1 MKKFTFLFLF
11 LSLVFAFNTYAQT
24 TVTGTVTDED
34 GLSIPSVSVIVKNTL
49 NGTISDMDGKFSLNV
64 EKFPVTL
71 VASFVGYESIEVD
84 VTSAVPMEIILLSG
98 VGLEEVTITGSMTVR
113 TENEAAMSMT
123 SMKADEIQMKAASGQ
138 ADILRSVPG
147 ITAEGGGGEVAA
159 NIFVRGLPS
168 GGQYVFNPLQYDG
181 MPTISTF
188 GLNSS
193 AHDVY
198 VRNDFGIRELD
209 FPRGGAA
216 ILYGAGS
223 VAGLINYI
231 SKTGTETPEN
241 IISFETADQG
251 RLKADFYSGGK
262 LGGEGSRTYYAL
274 SGFYRYDAGPIETG
288 LPTQGFQ
295 LRGNVKQLFDH
306 GSLVL
311 SGQYIDDRVQFYLP
325 LPLDGDT
332 RDFAIGNDGE
342 EVNTI
347 QTVHASNLSYQTPN
361 GVYHTP
367 IKDGVS
373 TKGGYF
379 MADYKHEFSSGL
391 RLNSKL
397 RYARYE
403 HQFNLFLTGTG
414 NPTSL
419 TDFVTAIDPEASN
432 IYGTNTGTTNVVPN
446 SDKVLVNTLLDRNR
460 PMSDL
465 AGEVNLTQEWV
476 TGDLVHNVTLGGFF
490 SRTEA
495 WDQNV
500 QTRYVSEF
508 NAMPELVDISY
519 TSNGQEMIL
528 SQNGLYNPGA
538 AYANNFITANKM
550 AGYLTDEMQIGRWRI
565 DVGVRVEKI
574 SADITRE
581 GSTSYAISDDEN
593 LSSDLQNVTWGN
605 NAYLTGNGQ
614 DTDWAGVLAA
624 NYELNESWNLYGN
637 VTKGY
642 FFPQPRGLQIS
653 PDGTVGSYETEQ
665 IYQGE
670 LGAKFGTKKLKATVA
685 GYYVDLIDRRDVRL
699 IDDPNNPGTI
709 IEDVTTKSTRTF
721 GVEASWD
728 YEFVKYL
735 HFNGSLTYQ
744 NHEYDEHLSTPEYV
758 GNKLA
763 RQPNL
768 LTYLALNYFGEKFD
782 GGVSMNYTGKKF
794 TDDSNVVELD
804 AMSIFRLDAGYTFQL
819 GDEGETL
826 RLGASVFNLTD
837 SKGITEGNPRDLS
850 QSNSGVYFVGR
861 PILPRRFFL
870 RATFRF

>member
-1 MKKFTFLFLF
+1 M
-11 LSLVFAFNTYAQT
+11 VFAMNIYAQT
-24 TVTGTVTDED
+24 NVTGIVTDEE
-34 GLSIPSVSVIVKNTL
+34 GLTIPSVSVIVKNTM
-49 NGTISDMDGKFSLNV
+49 NGTISDMDGNFSINV
-64 EKFPVTL
+64 EKLPVTL
-71 VASFVGYESIEVD
+71 VASFVGYESVEVD
-84 VTSAVPMEIILLSG
+84 VTSSDPIKIILFSG
-98 VGLEEVTITGSMTVR
+98 VGLEEITITGSMTVR

-123 SMKADEIQMKAASGQ
+123 SMKAKEIQMKAASGQ

-198 VRNDFGIRELD
+198 IRNDFGIRMLD

-241 IISFETADQG
+241 IIQLETADVG
-251 RLKADFYSGGK
+251 RMKADFYSGGK
-262 LGGEGSRTYYAL
+262 IGGEGSRTYYAI
-274 SGFYRYDAGPIETG
+274 SGFYRYDEGPIKTG

-311 SGQYIDDRVQFYLP
+311 SGQYIDDRVQFFLP
-325 LPLDGDT
+325 LPLDGES
-332 RDFAIGNDGE
+332 RQFAIGNDGE

-347 QTVHASNLSYQTPN
+347 QTVHASNISYQTPN

-373 TKGGYF
+373 TKGGFF
-379 MADYKHEFSSGL
+379 MADYKQEFSSGL
-391 RLNSKL
+391 RLNTKF

-403 HQFNLFLTGTG
+403 HQFNLFLAGSG
-414 NPTSL
+414 NPQSL
-419 TDFVTAIDPEASN
+419 NDFVTSIDPEASN
-432 IYGTNTGTTNVVPN
+432 IVGTNTGTTREMPN

-460 PMSDL
+460 PMTDL
-465 AGEVNLTQEWV
+465 AGEINLTQHWT
-476 TGDLVHNVTLGGFF
+476 TGELEHHVTLGGFF

-495 WDQNV
+495 EDQNI
-500 QTRYVSEF
+500 QSRYVSEF
-508 NAMPELVDISY
+508 NSVPKLVDISY
-519 TSNGQEMIL
+519 TSGGNEMVL
-528 SQNGLYNPGA
+528 SQNGIFNPGA

-565 DVGVRVEKI
+565 DVGIRVEKI
-574 SADITRE
+574 SADVTRE
-581 GSTSYAISDDEN
+581 GSATYQMNDDES
-593 LSSDLQNVTWGN
+593 LSSDLQTVKWGN

-614 DTDWAGVLAA
+614 DTDWAGVIAA
-624 NYELNESWNLYGN
+624 NYQLNEAFNLYGN

-653 PDGTVGSYETEQ
+653 ADGTVGSYETEQ

-670 LGAKFGTKKLKATVA
+670 LGAKYGSKKFKATIA
-685 GYYVDLIDRRDVRL
+685 GYYVDLNDRRDVRL

-709 IEDVTTKSTRTF
+709 IEDVSTKSTHTI
-721 GVEASWD
+721 GVEATWD

-735 HFNGSLTYQ
+735 HFNGSITFQ
-744 NHEYDEHLSTPEYV
+744 DHEYNEHISTPEYV
-758 GNKLA
+758 GNELA
-763 RQPNL
+763 RQPKFL
-768 LTYLALNYFGEKFD
+768 SYLALSYFGQKFD
-782 GGVSMNYTGKKF
+782 GSFSMSYSGKKF
-794 TDDSNVVELD
+794 TDDSNNVELD
-804 AMSIFRLDAGYTFQL
+804 PMSIFRLDAGYTFTL
-819 GDEGETL
+819 GDKGEAL
-826 RLGASVFNLTD
+826 RLGAAVFNLFD
-837 SKGITEGNPRDLS
+837 SKGLTEGNPRDLS
-850 QSNSGVYFVGR
+850 QSNEGVYFVGR
-861 PILPRRFFL
+861 PVLPRRLFI
-870 RATFRF
+870 RATFTF

>member
-1 MKKFTFLFLF
+1 MRNFTFLTLL
-11 LSLVFAFNTYAQT
+11 LSVFFAFSAMGQNTVSGIVQDAEGASIPTVSVVVKGT
-24 TVTGTVTDED
+24 TNGTVTD
-34 GLSIPSVSVIVKNTL
+34 
-49 NGTISDMDGKFSLNV
+49 MDGNFSFDV

-71 VASFVGYESIEVD
+71 VVSFVGYETLEV
-84 VTSAVPMEIILLSG
+84 VFSSSVPQTIVLQSG

-123 SMKADEIQMKAASGQ
+123 SLDSKEIQLKAANGQ

-241 IISFETADQG
+241 IVQFETADQG
-251 RLKADFYSGGK
+251 RLKADFFSSGK
-262 LGGEGSRTYYAL
+262 VGGEGSRTYYAL
-274 SGFYRYDAGPIETG
+274 SGFYRYDEGPIKTG

-295 LRGNVKQLFDH
+295 LRGNIKQLFDN

-325 LPLDGDT
+325 LPLDGDS

-367 IKDGVS
+367 IKDGAS

-379 MADYKHEFSSGL
+379 MADYKYQFSSGL
-391 RLNSKL
+391 RMNSKL
-397 RYARYE
+397 RYARYQ

-414 NPTSL
+414 NPQSL
-419 TDFVTAIDPEASN
+419 TDFVTDIDPEASG
-432 IYGTNTGTTNVVPN
+432 IVGTTTGTTNTISN
-446 SDKVLVNTLLDRNR
+446 DDKVLVNTLLDRNR
-460 PMSDL
+460 PMTDL
-465 AGEVNLTQEWV
+465 AGELNLTQEFI
-476 TGDLVHNVTLGGFF
+476 TGDIEHNVTLGGFF

-508 NAMPELVDISY
+508 NAIPELVDISY
-519 TSNGQEMIL
+519 TSGGQQMTL

-538 AYANNFITANKM
+538 AYSNNFISANKM
-550 AGYLTDEMQIGRWRI
+550 AGYLTDEMQVGRWRI

-574 SADITRE
+574 SADVTRE
-581 GSTSYAISDDEN
+581 GATSYTISDEEG
-593 LSSDLQNVTWGN
+593 LSADLQSVSWGN

-624 NYELNESWNLYGN
+624 NYELSKTVNLYGN
-637 VTKGY
+637 ITKGY
-642 FFPQPRGLQIS
+642 FFPQPRGLKIS
-653 PDGTVGSYETEQ
+653 GDGTVGSYETEQ

-670 LGAKFGTKKLKATVA
+670 IGAKYGSKKLKATFA
-685 GYYVDLIDRRDVRL
+685 AYYADLNDRRDVNL
-699 IDDPNNPGTI
+699 IDNPDNPGTI
-709 IEDVTTKSTRTF
+709 IEVVSTKSTRTI
-721 GVEASWD
+721 GVEATWD
-728 YEFVKYL
+728 FEFVKYF

-744 NHEYDEHLSTPEYV
+744 NHEYDEHDNEEFI

-763 RQPNL
+763 RQPDI
-768 LTYLALNYFGEKFD
+768 LASAGVYYFGQKFD
-782 GGVSMNYTGKKF
+782 GGASINYSGAKF
-794 TDDSNVVELD
+794 TDDNNNVELD
-804 AMSIFRLDAGYTFQL
+804 PYSLVRLDAGYTFSL
-819 GDEGETL
+819 GDKGETL
-826 RLGASVFNLTD
+826 RIGGAVFNLFD

-861 PILPRRFFL
+861 PVLPRRMFL
-870 RATFRF
+870 RATFTF

>member
-1 MKKFTFLFLF
+1 MRNFTFLTLLLSVFLTF
-11 LSLVFAFNTYAQT
+11 GALGQNTVRGVVQDADGASIPTVSVVVKGT
-24 TVTGTVTDED
+24 TNGTVT
-34 GLSIPSVSVIVKNTL
+34 
-49 NGTISDMDGKFSLNV
+49 DMDGKFSFDV

-71 VASFVGYESIEVD
+71 VVSFVGYETLKTTVS
-84 VTSAVPMEIILLSG
+84 SSVPQTFVLQSG

-123 SMKADEIQMKAASGQ
+123 SMDSKEIQLKAANGQ

-198 VRNDFGIRELD
+198 IRNDFGIRELD

-223 VAGLINYI
+223 VAGIINYI

-241 IISFETADQG
+241 IVQFETADQG
-251 RLKADFYSGGK
+251 RLKADFFSSGK
-262 LGGEGSRTYYAL
+262 VGGEGSRTYYAL
-274 SGFYRYDAGPIETG
+274 SGFYRYDEGPIETG

-295 LRGNVKQLFDH
+295 LRGNIKQLFDN

-325 LPLDGDT
+325 LPLDGDS
-332 RDFAIGNDGE
+332 REFAIGNDGE

-367 IKDGVS
+367 IADGVV

-379 MADYKHEFSSGL
+379 MADYKQEFSSGL
-391 RLNSKL
+391 RMNSKL
-397 RYARYE
+397 RYARYQ

-414 NPTSL
+414 NPQSL
-419 TDFVTAIDPEASN
+419 TDFVTAIDPEASG
-432 IYGTNTGTTNVVPN
+432 IVGTTTGTTGTISND
-446 SDKVLVNTLLDRNR
+446 DKVLVNTLLDRNR
-460 PMSDL
+460 PMTDL
-465 AGEVNLTQEWV
+465 AGELNLTQEFI
-476 TGDLVHNVTLGGFF
+476 TGDIEHNVTLGGFF

-519 TSNGQEMIL
+519 TSNGETMTL
-528 SQNGLYNPGA
+528 SENGLYNPGA
-538 AYANNFITANKM
+538 AYSNNFIAANKM
-550 AGYLTDEMQIGRWRI
+550 AGYLTDEMQVGRWRI

-574 SADITRE
+574 SADVTRE
-581 GSTSYAISDDEN
+581 GSESYTISEEEG
-593 LSSDLQNVTWGN
+593 LSADLQSVNWGN
-605 NAYLTGNGQ
+605 NAYLNGNGQ

-624 NYELNESWNLYGN
+624 NYELSETVNLYGN

-642 FFPQPRGLQIS
+642 FFPQPRGLAIAS
-653 PDGTVGSYETEQ
+653 DGTVGSYETEQ

-670 LGAKFGTKKLKATVA
+670 LGAKYGSKKLKATVA
-685 GYYVDLIDRRDVRL
+685 AYYVDLNDRRDVNL
-699 IDDPNNPGTI
+699 IDNPDNPGTI
-709 IEDVTTKSTRTF
+709 IEVVSTKSTRTV
-721 GVEASWD
+721 GVWTTNKIW
-728 YEFVKYL
+728 YKIIKP
-735 HFNGSLTYQ
+735 HFS
-744 NHEYDEHLSTPEYV
+744 
-758 GNKLA
+758 KI
-763 RQPNL
+763 L
-768 LTYLALNYFGEKFD
+768 LISFPSQLELN
-782 GGVSMNYTGKKF
+782 N
-794 TDDSNVVELD
+794 
-804 AMSIFRLDAGYTFQL
+804 R
-819 GDEGETL
+819 
-826 RLGASVFNLTD
+826 
-837 SKGITEGNPRDLS
+837 
-850 QSNSGVYFVGR
+850 
-861 PILPRRFFL
+861 
-870 RATFRF
+870 

>member
-1 MKKFTFLFLF
+1 MKKFTFLFLILNMF
-11 LSLVFAFNTYAQT
+11 FALNLSAQNT
-24 TVTGTVTDED
+24 VKGTVTDD
-34 GLSIPSVSVIVKNTL
+34 AGLSIPSVSVIVKNTM
-49 NGTISDMDGKFSLNV
+49 NGTISDMDGNFSLDV
-64 EKFPVTL
+64 AKFPVTL
-71 VASFVGYESIEVD
+71 VASFVGYESLEVV
-84 VTSAVPMEIILLSG
+84 VTSTVPVEIVLASG

-123 SMKADEIQMKAASGQ
+123 SMKAEEIQMKAANGQ

-241 IISFETADQG
+241 IVQFETADQG
-251 RLKADFYSGGK
+251 RLKADFFSSGK
-262 LGGEGSRTYYAL
+262 LGGKDSKTYYAL
-274 SGFYRYDAGPIETG
+274 SGFYRYDEGPIKTG

-295 LRGNVKQLFDH
+295 LRGNIKQLFDH

-311 SGQYIDDRVQFYLP
+311 SGQYIDDRVQFFLP
-325 LPLDGDT
+325 LPLDGDS
-332 RDFAIGNDGE
+332 REFAIGNDGE

-391 RLNSKL
+391 RMNSKM
-397 RYARYE
+397 RYARYQ

-414 NPTSL
+414 NPQSL
-419 TDFVTAIDPEASN
+419 TDFVAAIDPEASG
-432 IYGTNTGTTNVVPN
+432 IVGTTTGTTNTIPN
-446 SDKVLVNTLLDRNR
+446 GDKVLVNTLLDRNR
-460 PMSDL
+460 PMTDL
-465 AGEVNLTQEWV
+465 AGELNLTQEFI
-476 TGDLVHNVTLGGFF
+476 TGDIEHNVTLGGFF

-508 NAMPELVDISY
+508 NAMPELVDITY
-519 TSNGQEMIL
+519 TSNGQTMTL
-528 SQNGLYNPGA
+528 SENGLYNPGA
-538 AYANNFITANKM
+538 AYSNNFIAANKM
-550 AGYLTDEMQIGRWRI
+550 AGYLTDEMQVGRWRI

-574 SADITRE
+574 SADVTRE
-581 GSTSYAISDDEN
+581 GSESYTITEEEG
-593 LSSDLQNVTWGN
+593 LSSDLQTVNWGN

-614 DTDWAGVLAA
+614 DTDWAGVIAA
-624 NYELNESWNLYGN
+624 NYELNEKVNLYGN

-642 FFPQPRGLQIS
+642 FFPQPRGLAIAS
-653 PDGTVGSYETEQ
+653 DGTVGSYETEQ

-670 LGAKFGTKKLKATVA
+670 LGAKYGSKKLKATIA
-685 GYYVDLIDRRDVRL
+685 GYYVDLNDRRDVNL
-699 IDDPNNPGTI
+699 IDNPDNPGTI
-709 IEDVTTKSTRTF
+709 IEMVTTKSTRTF
-721 GVEASWD
+721 GIEATWD
-728 YEFVKYL
+728 YEFIQYF

-744 NHEYDEHLSTPEYV
+744 NHEYDEHVNPEYV

-763 RQPNL
+763 RQPDF
-768 LTYLALNYFGEKFD
+768 LASAGVYYFGQKFD
-782 GGVSMNYTGKKF
+782 GGASVNYSGAKF
-794 TDDSNVVELD
+794 TDDNNNVELD
-804 AMSIFRLDAGYTFQL
+804 PYSIVRLDAGYTFNL
-819 GDEGETL
+819 GDAGETL
-826 RLGASVFNLTD
+826 RLGAAVFNLTN
-837 SKGITEGNPRDLS
+837 SQGITEGNPRDLS

-861 PILPRRFFL
+861 PILPRRIFL

>member
-1 MKKFTFLFLF
+1 MRNFTFFTLLLSVF
-11 LSLVFAFNTYAQT
+11 LSFSAIGQNTVNGIVQDADGASIPTVSVVEKGT
-24 TVTGTVTDED
+24 TNGTVTD
-34 GLSIPSVSVIVKNTL
+34 
-49 NGTISDMDGKFSLNV
+49 MDGNFSFDV
-64 EKFPVTL
+64 EKFPVTI
-71 VASFVGYESIEVD
+71 VVSFVGYETLEATISS
-84 VTSAVPMEIILLSG
+84 SAPQTFVLQSG

-123 SMKADEIQMKAASGQ
+123 SMKSKEIQLKAANGQ

-168 GGQYVFNPLQYDG
+168 GGQYVFNPLEYDG

-198 VRNDFGIRELD
+198 VRNDFGIRMLD

-241 IISFETADQG
+241 IVQFETADQG

-262 LGGEGSRTYYAL
+262 MGGTDSKTYYAL
-274 SGFYRYDAGPIETG
+274 SGFYRYDNGPIKTG

-295 LRGNVKQLFDH
+295 LRGNIKQLFDH
-306 GSLVL
+306 GSLVI
-311 SGQYIDDRVQFYLP
+311 SGQYIDDRVQFFLP
-325 LPLDGDT
+325 LPLDGET
-332 RDFAIGNDGE
+332 REFATGNDGK

-367 IKDGVS
+367 IKDGVA

-379 MADYKHEFSSGL
+379 MANYKQEFSSGM
-391 RLNSKL
+391 RLNTKL
-397 RYARYE
+397 RYARYA
-403 HQFNLFLTGTG
+403 HQFNLFLAGSG
-414 NPTSL
+414 NPQSL
-419 TDFVTAIDPEASN
+419 TNFVTAIDPEATS
-432 IYGTNTGTTNVVPN
+432 ILGTNTGTSRVVPN

-465 AGEVNLTQEWV
+465 AGEVNLTQEYI
-476 TGDLVHNVTLGGFF
+476 TGDIEHNVTLGGFF

-519 TSNGQEMIL
+519 TSGGQQMTL
-528 SQNGLYNPGA
+528 SQNGLFNPGA
-538 AYANNFITANKM
+538 AYSNNFITANKM
-550 AGYLTDEMQIGRWRI
+550 AGYLTDEMQVGRWRI

-574 SADITRE
+574 SADVTRE
-581 GSTSYAISDDEN
+581 GKDSYTISDNTN
-593 LSSDLQNVTWGN
+593 LSSDLQTVAWGN
-605 NAYLTGNGQ
+605 NSYLTGNGT

-624 NYELNESWNLYGN
+624 NYQLNDKVNLYGN

-642 FFPQPRGLQIS
+642 FFPQPRGIQVS
-653 PDGTVGSYETEQ
+653 GDGTVGSYETEK

-670 LGAKFGTKKLKATVA
+670 IGAKYGSKKFKGTFA
-685 GYYVDLIDRRDVRL
+685 GYYVDLNGRRDVRL

-721 GVEASWD
+721 GVEATWD
-728 YEFVKYL
+728 YEFIKNF

-744 NHEYDEHLSTPEYV
+744 NHEYYEQLSNPEYV

-768 LTYLALNYFGEKFD
+768 LTYLSLYYFGQKFD

-794 TDDSNVVELD
+794 TDDSNKVELD
-804 AMSIFRLDAGYTFQL
+804 ATSIFRLDAGYTFQI
-819 GDEGETL
+819 GDAGESL
-826 RLGASVFNLTD
+826 RLGAAVFNLTD
-837 SKGITEGNPRDLS
+837 AKGLTEGNPRDLS
-850 QSNSGVYFVGR
+850 QSNEGVYFVGR
-861 PILPRRFFL
+861 PILPRRIFL
-870 RATFRF
+870 RATFTF